1 MTEELYRQY
10 REELVNWCTAMAR
23 SRNLAEDL
31 VQEAFLRAL
40 TNEELIQGLLPEQ
53 QKAWLY
59 RTIRNLYIDRLRK
72 TAWETALTELSDEPP
87 FWEAYD
93 EADVRE
99 MLHTLPEDERTL
111 FVMRY
116 WQGYSSAELGK
127 LFGLPA
133 GTVRYKLSSARK
145 RLKNKLDLQDK

>member
-1 MTEELYRQY
+1 MIINKFMT
-10 REELVNWCTAMAR
+10 
-23 SRNLAEDL
+23 
-31 VQEAFLRAL
+31 
-40 TNEELIQGLLPEQ
+40 LP
-53 QKAWLY
+53 
-59 RTIRNLYIDRLRK
+59 NLYTDRLRK
-72 TAWETALTELSDEPP
+72 TALESALSEWSDEPP
-87 FWEAYD
+87 FREAYD

-99 MLHTLPEDERTL
+99 FLDTLPEDERTL

-145 RLKNKLDLQDK
+145 RLKDKLNQ